1 MKNKLRSLMAANGDN
16 YASLA
21 KKMGIS
27 TSTVCNKVNGR
38 VQFTWQDM
46 KSIKNLYNLSA
57 EQMDALFFSE

>member
-21 KKMGIS
+21 KKMGTS
-27 TSTVCNKVNGR
+27 TSVVCKKVNGR
-38 VQFTWQDM
+38 VRITWQDM
-46 KSIKNLYNLSA
+46 KFIKNLYNLSA